1 MYKAPKEEYEAAM
14 KSQFW
19 ALFMLMLMVLDLV
32 IDLDLVKGLSQ
43 MQINIYSVQIQKH
56 TNFCTSVLF
65 MRTARANAQKRQPK
79 TQNSKYLQA

>member
-19 ALFMLMLMVLDLV
+19 ALFMLMLMVLNLV

-43 MQINIYSVQIQKH
+43 MQINIYSVH
-56 TNFCTSVLF
+56 CTDTEKLNILYQ
-65 MRTARANAQKRQPK
+65 RTLYEDSQ
-79 TQNSKYLQA
+79 S